1 MSRCLA
7 LARFASGVS
16 HRVASPIQLCARGL
30 SGRVASRSLTGAQ
43 ASDLQVGQQQQRWW
57 SSRPTACSS
66 QRSFPVFSQQSYYS
80 TQEAEKEPEEE
91 PLHTIISDTESVQ
104 GILSKHEFQA
114 ETKKLLDIVARSL
127 YSEKEVFIRELISNG
142 SDALEKLRHKLMTA
156 GGETAQMEIHLQTD
170 GATGT
175 FTIQDTGVG
184 MNKEELVANL
194 GTIARSGSK
203 DFLDA
208 LQNQAEAS
216 SSIIGQFG
224 VGFYSAFMVA
234 DRVDVYSRSAEP
246 DAPGYKWS
254 SDGSGV
260 FEIAEASGVQQG
272 TKIVLHLKDDC
283 KEFSLED
290 RVKEVVTKYSNFVS
304 FAIFLNGRR
313 LNTLQALWMMEPK
326 EISDWQHE
334 EFYRYVAQAYDKP
347 RYTLHY
353 RADAPLNIRSIFYVP
368 DSKPSMFDVSR
379 EMGSSVSLF
388 SRKVLI
394 QTKATDILPKWLRF
408 LRGVVDSEDIPLNL
422 SRELLQESALIRK
435 LRDVLQQRVIR
446 FLLDQ
451 SKKEPE
457 KYNTFF
463 EDYGLFMREGIV
475 TTQEQDVKEDI
486 AKLLRFESSA
496 LPTGER
502 TNLMEY
508 SSRMKAGTRNIYYL
522 CAPNRH
528 LAEHSPYYEAM
539 KQKDMEVLFCYE
551 QFDELTLLHLREF
564 DGKKMISAETD
575 IVVDHYKEEKFED
588 TKPASERLTQDQ
600 ADDLLAWM
608 KNALGPRVTN
618 IKLTPRLDTHPAMI
632 TVLEMGAARHFLRTQ
647 QLARTPEERAQ
658 ILQPTLEIN
667 AGHDLIKKLQALKDT
682 NSDLAGLL
690 LEQIYDNAMI
700 TAGLNDDPRPMISRL
715 NDLLTKALEKH

>member
-1 MSRCLA
+1 RN
-7 LARFASGVS
+7 
-16 HRVASPIQLCARGL
+16 Q
-30 SGRVASRSLTGAQ
+30 
-43 ASDLQVGQQQQRWW
+43 W
-57 SSRPTACSS
+57 SSLG
-66 QRSFPVFSQQSYYS
+66 FSQQSYYS
-80 TQEAEKEPEEE
+80 TQEVEKEPEEE
-91 PLHTIISDTESVQ
+91 PLHTIITDTESVE
-104 GILSKHEFQA
+104 GSFSKHEFQA

-142 SDALEKLRHKLMTA
+142 SDALEKLRHKMITA
-156 GGETAQMEIHLQTD
+156 GGETAPMEIHLQTD
-170 GATGT
+170 GAKGT

-184 MNKEELVANL
+184 MNQEELVANL

-203 DFLDA
+203 AFLDA
-208 LQNQAEAS
+208 LQNQTEAS
-216 SSIIGQFG
+216 STIIGQFG

-283 KEFSLED
+283 KEFSSED

-304 FAIFLNGRR
+304 FPIFLNGRR

-334 EFYRYVAQAYDKP
+334 EFYRYIAQAYDRP

-368 DSKPSMFDVSR
+368 DAKPTMFDVSR
-379 EMGSSVSLF
+379 EMGSSVALY

-451 SKKEPE
+451 SKKDPE

-496 LPTGER
+496 LPAGQH

-508 SSRMKAGTRNIYYL
+508 GSRMKAGTRNIYYL

-528 LAEHSPYYEAM
+528 LAEHSPYFEAM

-564 DGKKMISAETD
+564 DKKKLISVETD

-588 TKPASERLTQDQ
+588 SKPGGLRLQAAFSAER
-600 ADDLLAWM
+600 AGVA
-608 KNALGPRVTN
+608 VTAVTG
-618 IKLTPRLDTHPAMI
+618 LTPRLDTHPAMI

-647 QLARTPEERAQ
+647 QLARTAEERAQ

-667 AGHDLIKKLQALKDT
+667 AGHDLIKKLHSLKDT

-700 TAGLNDDPRPMISRL
+700 AAGLNDDPRPMIARL
-715 NDLLTKALEKH
+715 NELLAKALEKH

>member
-1 MSRCLA
+1 MSRCLT
-7 LARFASGVS
+7 LARFALGS
-16 HRVASPIQLCARGL
+16 SPKTGLRFTVCARALNNGSVSRTL
-30 SGRVASRSLTGAQ
+30 AGGSHAGRL
-43 ASDLQVGQQQQRWW
+43 QRWSGQPKVW
-57 SSRPTACSS
+57 RSRWPCLG
-66 QRSFPVFSQQSYYS
+66 FSQQSYYS
-80 TQEAEKEPEEE
+80 TQEVEKEPEDE
-91 PLHTIISDTESVQ
+91 PLHSIISNTESVQ
-104 GILSKHEFQA
+104 GSSSAHEFQA

-142 SDALEKLRHKLMTA
+142 SDALEKLRHKLITA
-156 GGETAQMEIHLQTD
+156 SGEMAPMEIHLQTD
-170 GATGT
+170 AAKGI

-203 DFLDA
+203 AFLDA

-216 SSIIGQFG
+216 STIIGQFG

-234 DRVDVYSRSAEP
+234 NHVDVFTRSAEP

-283 KEFSLED
+283 KEFSSED
-290 RVKEVVTKYSNFVS
+290 RVKEVVTKYSNFVNYP
-304 FAIFLNGRR
+304 IFLNGRR
-313 LNTLQALWMMEPK
+313 LNTLQALWMMDPK

-334 EFYRYVAQAYDKP
+334 EFYRYAAQAYDKP

-368 DSKPSMFDVSR
+368 ESKPSMFDVSR
-379 EMGSSVSLF
+379 EMGSSVALY

-451 SKKEPE
+451 SKKDPE
-457 KYNTFF
+457 KYNRFF
-463 EDYGLFMREGIV
+463 DDYGLFMREGIITV
-475 TTQEQDVKEDI
+475 QEQDVKEDV

-496 LPTGER
+496 LPAGQQ

-508 SSRMKAGTRNIYYL
+508 ASRMKAGTRNIYYL

-528 LAEHSPYYEAM
+528 LAEHSPYFEAM
-539 KQKDMEVLFCYE
+539 KKKDMEVLFCYE

-564 DGKKMISAETD
+564 DKKKLISVETD

-588 TKPASERLTQDQ
+588 STPETERLTQEQ
-600 ADDLLAWM
+600 ADDLMAWM
-608 KNALGPRVTN
+608 KNTLGPRVTN

-647 QLARTPEERAQ
+647 QLARSTEERAQ

-667 AGHDLIKKLQALKDT
+667 AGHDLIKKLHALKDT
-682 NSDLAGLL
+682 NSELAGLL
-690 LEQIYDNAMI
+690 LDQIYDNAMI

-715 NDLLTKALEKH
+715 NDLLCKALEKH

>member
-1 MSRCLA
+1 MYRCLG
-7 LARFASGVS
+7 LARFVLGSA
-16 HRVASPIQLCARGL
+16 HRTNLRLMPCARGL
-30 SGRVASRSLTGAQ
+30 SSLNVSG
-43 ASDLQVGQQQQRWW
+43 DLQVRQQERW
-57 SSRPTACSS
+57 SSRPTVWRSQWSS
-66 QRSFPVFSQQSYYS
+66 LNFSQQSHYS
-80 TQEAEKEPEEE
+80 TQEVEKEPEEE

-104 GILSKHEFQA
+104 GCSSKHEFQA

-142 SDALEKLRHKLMTA
+142 SDALEKLRHKMITA
-156 GGETAQMEIHLQTD
+156 GGETAPMEIHLQTD
-170 GATGT
+170 GAKGT

-184 MNKEELVANL
+184 MNEEELVANL

-203 DFLDA
+203 AFLDA

-216 SSIIGQFG
+216 STIIGQFG

-234 DRVDVYSRSAEP
+234 DRVDVFSRSAEP

-283 KEFSLED
+283 KEFSSED

-304 FAIFLNGRR
+304 FPIFLNGRR

-334 EFYRYVAQAYDKP
+334 EFYRYIAQAYDRP

-368 DSKPSMFDVSR
+368 DAKPSMFDVSR
-379 EMGSSVSLF
+379 EMGSSVALY

-435 LRDVLQQRVIR
+435 LRNVLQQRVIR

-451 SKKEPE
+451 SKKDPE
-457 KYNTFF
+457 KYNKFF

-496 LPTGER
+496 LPAGQQ

-508 SSRMKAGTRNIYYL
+508 GSRMKAGTRNIYYL

-528 LAEHSPYYEAM
+528 LAEHSPYFEAM
-539 KQKDMEVLFCYE
+539 KKKDMEVLFCYE

-564 DGKKMISAETD
+564 DKKKLISVETD

-588 TKPASERLTQDQ
+588 SKPASERLTQEQ
-600 ADDLLAWM
+600 ADDLMAWM

-647 QLARTPEERAQ
+647 QLARTAEERAQ

-667 AGHDLIKKLQALKDT
+667 AGHDLIKKLYALKDT

-700 TAGLNDDPRPMISRL
+700 AAGLNDDPRPMISRL
-715 NDLLTKALEKH
+715 NELLAKALEKH

>member
-7 LARFASGVS
+7 LARFTLGVS
-16 HRVASPIQLCARGL
+16 QRANSRLMSCARGL
-30 SGRVASRSLTGAQ
+30 SGRAVSYSPVRQLHQWGSQPRVWG
-43 ASDLQVGQQQQRWW
+43 
-57 SSRPTACSS
+57 S
-66 QRSFPVFSQQSYYS
+66 QRSCLSFIQQSYYS

-104 GILSKHEFQA
+104 GSFSKHEFQA
-114 ETKKLLDIVARSL
+114 ETKKLLDIVASSL

-142 SDALEKLRHKLMTA
+142 SDALEKLRHKLISA
-156 GGETAQMEIHLQTD
+156 GGEMAPMEIHLQTD
-170 GATGT
+170 AAKGT

-184 MNKEELVANL
+184 MNQEELVANL

-203 DFLDA
+203 AFLDA
-208 LQNQAEAS
+208 LQNKAEAS
-216 SSIIGQFG
+216 STIIGQFG

-234 DRVDVYSRSAEP
+234 NRVDVYSRCAEP
-246 DAPGYKWS
+246 
-254 SDGSGV
+254 
-260 FEIAEASGVQQG
+260 VQAV
-272 TKIVLHLKDDC
+272 ISV
-283 KEFSLED
+283 S
-290 RVKEVVTKYSNFVS
+290 EVVTKYSNFVS
-304 FAIFLNGRR
+304 FSIYLNGRR

-368 DSKPSMFDVSR
+368 DVKPSMFDVSR
-379 EMGSSVSLF
+379 EMGSSVALY

-435 LRDVLQQRVIR
+435 LREVLQQRVIR
-446 FLLDQ
+446 FLLEQ

-457 KYNTFF
+457 KYNKFF
-463 EDYGLFMREGIV
+463 EDYSLFMREGII

-496 LPTGER
+496 LPAGQQTSL
-502 TNLMEY
+502 TEY
-508 SSRMKAGTRNIYYL
+508 ASRMKAGTRNIYYL
-522 CAPNRH
+522 CAPSRH
-528 LAEHSPYYEAM
+528 LAEHSPYFEAM
-539 KQKDMEVLFCYE
+539 KKKDMEVLFCYE

-564 DGKKMISAETD
+564 DKKKLISVETD

-588 TKPASERLTQDQ
+588 SKPASERLTQEQ
-600 ADDLLAWM
+600 ADDLMAWM
-608 KNALGPRVTN
+608 KNSLGPRVTN

-647 QLARTPEERAQ
+647 QLARTAEERAQ

-667 AGHDLIKKLQALKDT
+667 AGHDLIKKLHAMKDT
-682 NSDLAGLL
+682 NPELAGLL

>member
-1 MSRCLA
+1 M
-7 LARFASGVS
+7 
-16 HRVASPIQLCARGL
+16 
-30 SGRVASRSLTGAQ
+30 
-43 ASDLQVGQQQQRWW
+43 
-57 SSRPTACSS
+57 
-66 QRSFPVFSQQSYYS
+66 
-80 TQEAEKEPEEE
+80 
-91 PLHTIISDTESVQ
+91 
-104 GILSKHEFQA
+104 
-114 ETKKLLDIVARSL
+114 
-127 YSEKEVFIRELISNG
+127 
-142 SDALEKLRHKLMTA
+142 
-156 GGETAQMEIHLQTD
+156 
-170 GATGT
+170 
-175 FTIQDTGVG
+175 
-184 MNKEELVANL
+184 VAN
-194 GTIARSGSK
+194 
-203 DFLDA
+203 
-208 LQNQAEAS
+208 
-216 SSIIGQFG
+216 
-224 VGFYSAFMVA
+224 
-234 DRVDVYSRSAEP
+234 RVDVYSRCAEP
-246 DAPGYKWS
+246 GAPGYKWS

-260 FEIAEASGVQQG
+260 FEI
-272 TKIVLHLKDDC
+272 C
-283 KEFSLED
+283 KEFSSED

-304 FAIFLNGRR
+304 FSIYLNGRR

-368 DSKPSMFDVSR
+368 DVKPSMFDVSR
-379 EMGSSVSLF
+379 EMGSSVALY

-435 LRDVLQQRVIR
+435 LREVLQQRVIR
-446 FLLDQ
+446 FLLEQ

-457 KYNTFF
+457 KYNKFF
-463 EDYGLFMREGIV
+463 EDYSLFMREGII

-496 LPTGER
+496 LPAGQQTSL
-502 TNLMEY
+502 TEY
-508 SSRMKAGTRNIYYL
+508 ASRMKAGTRNIYYL
-522 CAPNRH
+522 CAPSRH
-528 LAEHSPYYEAM
+528 LAEHSPYFEAM
-539 KQKDMEVLFCYE
+539 KKKDMEVLFCYE

-564 DGKKMISAETD
+564 DKKKLISVETD

-588 TKPASERLTQDQ
+588 SKPASERLTQEQ
-600 ADDLLAWM
+600 ADDLMAWM
-608 KNALGPRVTN
+608 KNSLGPRVTN

-647 QLARTPEERAQ
+647 QLARTAEERAQ

-667 AGHDLIKKLQALKDT
+667 AGHDLIKKLHAMKDT
-682 NSDLAGLL
+682 NPELAGLL